1 MSDTPEN
8 SDNLSQR
15 VEAHRAA
22 LASLLDQSGVDVS
35 PSAPAGVA
43 PRADVLISASEDPW
57 HDGRGN
63 SGRDREKKAEK
74 KAEEKKAEEKKDE
87 TE

>member
-1 MSDTPEN
+1 M
-8 SDNLSQR
+8 
-15 VEAHRAA
+15 
-22 LASLLDQSGVDVS
+22 
-35 PSAPAGVA
+35 A

-63 SGRDREKKAEK
+63 GGRDEKEK
-74 KAEEKKAEEKKDE
+74 EKEEEEEKKDE